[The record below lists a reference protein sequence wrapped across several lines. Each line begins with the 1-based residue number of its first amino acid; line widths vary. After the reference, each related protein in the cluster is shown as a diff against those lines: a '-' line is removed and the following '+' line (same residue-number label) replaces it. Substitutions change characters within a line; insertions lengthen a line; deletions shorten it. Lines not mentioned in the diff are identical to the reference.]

1 VRVLYNEWDEPTAA
15 WLRELI
21 DGCHLP
27 PGSVDTRSI
36 GDVRADDLRDFEQ
49 CHFFAGIGGWPLALR
64 WAGLEGTPGI
74 WTGSPPC
81 QPFSVAG
88 KGLGQA
94 DERHLAPVWL
104 DLIREQKPVLIF
116 GEQVEAAIRVGWL
129 DDLFDVLEECGYACG
144 AAVLPAC
151 SVGSPHI
158 RKRLFF
164 GAVRLA
170 DAKAQRLSHRRFRE
184 AQPVS
189 SSPDR
194 GVCRLADTNGRI
206 RSNGGVQSGREHG
219 LFPQGGS
226 LVRKGCEGPRDQ
238 SDGLADAY
246 EDRLRAR
253 REIRSVCPEH
263 DAEHGGATC
272 WVANAYSIGSNRSG
286 PLRESGRS
294 EYPERGDA
302 GGLAHSRRSGLEVGE
317 CLERLPGA
325 AYGPSKRENAPDG
338 RNAAGSVDGAKRTDP
353 HNGFWEGADWLG
365 CRDGKFRPVEPG
377 TQPLAHGLSARVGR
391 LRGYGNA
398 IVPQVAAQFITE
410 FLGAIADMQD
420 EGLTP

>member
-1 VRVLYNEWDEPTAA
+1 MRVLYNEWDEPTAA

-21 DGCHLP
+21 DGCHLSS
-27 PGSVDTRSI
+27 GSVDTRSI
-36 GDVRADDLRDFEQ
+36 GDVRADDLRDFDQ

-104 DLIREQKPVLIF
+104 DLIRERKPVLIF

-129 DDLFDVLEECGYACG
+129 DDLFDALEECGYACG

-151 SVGSPHI
+151 SVGAPHI

-170 DAKAQRLSHRRFRE
+170 DAFN
-184 AQPVS
+184 
-189 SSPDR
+189 D
-194 GVCRLADTNGRI
+194 GR
-206 RSNGGVQSGREHG
+206 REHG
-219 LFPQGGS
+219 RCLDRAPQAGSGEIGERKWLWPDPSHGGA
-226 LVRKGCEGPRDQ
+226 
-238 SDGLADAY
+238 SDGLADAN
-246 EDRLRAR
+246 EDRFATG
-253 REIRSVCPEH
+253 REIRSVRSER

-272 WVANAYSIGSNRSG
+272 WVADTSSLGRIGWRTSQASDEPGSVERSDGLCDVGWLAHPDDERPQGRAGMPERADEQPARSG
-286 PLRESGRS
+286 SVESG
-294 EYPERGDA
+294 
-302 GGLAHSRRSGLEVGE
+302 LA
-317 CLERLPGA
+317 
-325 AYGPSKRENAPDG
+325 
-338 RNAAGSVDGAKRTDP
+338 DP
-353 HNGFWEGADWLG
+353 HHGFWSGADWLG

-377 TQPLAHGLSARVGR
+377 TQPLASGISARVVR

>member
-1 VRVLYNEWDEPTAA
+1 MRVLYNEWDEPTAA

-21 DGCHLP
+21 NGRHLP
-27 PGSVDTRSI
+27 SGAVDTRSI
-36 GDVRADDLRDFEQ
+36 GDVRANDLRDFDQ

-64 WAGLEGTPGI
+64 WAGLEGTPGV

-104 DLIREQKPVLIF
+104 DLIREQEPVLIF

-129 DDLFDVLEECGYACG
+129 DDLFDALEGCGYACA

-151 SVGSPHI
+151 SVGAPHI

-170 DAKAQRLSHRRFRE
+170 DAHQDRFT
-184 AQPVS
+184 AW
-189 SSPDR
+189 
-194 GVCRLADTNGRI
+194 
-206 RSNGGVQSGREHG
+206 
-219 LFPQGGS
+219 
-226 LVRKGCEGPRDQ
+226 
-238 SDGLADAY
+238 
-246 EDRLRAR
+246 
-253 REIRSVCPEH
+253 REIRSIRPEY
-263 DAEHGGATC
+263 DAEHGGA
-272 WVANAYSIGSNRSG
+272 AR
-286 PLRESGRS
+286 
-294 EYPERGDA
+294 
-302 GGLAHSRRSGLEVGE
+302 GLAYSRRSGLEVGE
-317 CLERLPGA
+317 CLERLPGE
-325 AYGPSKRENAPDG
+325 AYGPFKRENAPDG
-338 RNAAGSVDGAKRTDP
+338 CDATGSMDDAGRADTD
-353 HNGFWEGADWLG
+353 HGFWSGADWLG

-377 TQPLAHGLSARVGR
+377 TQPLAHGIPARVGR

>member
-27 PGSVDTRSI
+27 SGAVDTRSI
-36 GDVRADDLRDFEQ
+36 GDVRANDLRDFDQ

-104 DLIREQKPVLIF
+104 DLIRECKPSLIF

-129 DDLFDVLEECGYACG
+129 DDLFDALEECGYACG

-151 SVGSPHI
+151 SVGAPHI

-170 DAKAQRLSHRRFRE
+170 DAYGRSA
-184 AQPVS
+184 
-189 SSPDR
+189 
-194 GVCRLADTNGRI
+194 GNGD
-206 RSNGGVQSGREHG
+206 VQSGREHR
-219 LFPQGGS
+219 LFPQSGS
-226 LVRKGCEGPRDQ
+226 PLRQGREGPRAQ
-238 SDGLADAY
+238 SDGLANTDQRQCGRVADGQEREPERAQARRNESDGISQSGSVLYGLADAY
-246 EDRLRAR
+246 SGLRDRTGTFRP
-253 REIRSVCPEH
+253 CGWTEH
-263 DAEHGGATC
+263 
-272 WVANAYSIGSNRSG
+272 S
-286 PLRESGRS
+286 
-294 EYPERGDA
+294 ERGDA
-302 GGLAHSRRSGLEVGE
+302 DCLVRTSGADTGHDVW
-317 CLERLPGA
+317 
-325 AYGPSKRENAPDG
+325 S
-338 RNAAGSVDGAKRTDP
+338 S
-353 HNGFWEGADWLG
+353 ADWLG

-377 TQPLAHGLSARVGR
+377 TQPLASRLPARVVR

-410 FLGAIADMQD
+410 FLGANADMQD

>member
-1 VRVLYNEWDEPTAA
+1 MRVLYNEWDEPTAA

-21 DGCHLP
+21 NGRHLP
-27 PGSVDTRSI
+27 SGSVDTRSI
-36 GDVRADDLRDFEQ
+36 GDVRTDDLRDFDQ

-94 DERHLAPVWL
+94 DDRHLAPVWL
-104 DLIREQKPVLIF
+104 ELIRECKPGLIF

-129 DDLFDVLEECGYACG
+129 DDLFDTLEGCGYACG

-151 SVGSPHI
+151 SVGAPHI

-164 GAVRLA
+164 GAVRLEHANLQRVQPARDSTRASYPCRASQDGRMA
-170 DAKAQRLSHRRFRE
+170 DAH
-184 AQPVS
+184 
-189 SSPDR
+189 
-194 GVCRLADTNGRI
+194 
-206 RSNGGVQSGREHG
+206 
-219 LFPQGGS
+219 
-226 LVRKGCEGPRDQ
+226 
-238 SDGLADAY
+238 

-253 REIRSVCPEH
+253 REIQPVCSEH
-263 DAEHGGATC
+263 DAEHGGAAC
-272 WVANAYSIGSNRSG
+272 
-286 PLRESGRS
+286 
-294 EYPERGDA
+294 
-302 GGLAHSRRSGLEVGE
+302 GLAHSHNTRPQGRAGMPERADEQSAGSG
-317 CLERLPGA
+317 GA
-325 AYGPSKRENAPDG
+325 AIGLAHPSRERWRQAGCHTTGDREAHEKWARDRHSDG
-338 RNAAGSVDGAKRTDP
+338 GADDLGRRLVRTSRTNP
-353 HNGFWEGADWLG
+353 HHGFWSGADWLG

-377 TQPLAHGLSARVGR
+377 TQPLATGISARVGR

>member
-1 VRVLYNEWDEPTAA
+1 MPVLYNEWDEPTAA

-21 DGCHLP
+21 DGRHLP
-27 PGSVDTRSI
+27 SGSVDTRSI
-36 GDVRADDLRDFEQ
+36 GDVRADDLRDFDQ

-104 DLIREQKPVLIF
+104 DLIRECKPGLIF
-116 GEQVEAAIRVGWL
+116 GEQVADAIGKGWL
-129 DDLFDVLEECGYACG
+129 DDLFDALEREGYACG

-151 SVGSPHI
+151 SVGAPHI

-170 DAKAQRLSHRRFRE
+170 DANEDRF
-184 AQPVS
+184 A
-189 SSPDR
+189 
-194 GVCRLADTNGRI
+194 T
-206 RSNGGVQSGREHG
+206 GRE
-219 LFPQGGS
+219 
-226 LVRKGCEGPRDQ
+226 R
-238 SDGLADAY
+238 
-246 EDRLRAR
+246 
-253 REIRSVCPEH
+253 RSVRSEH
-263 DAEHGGATC
+263 DTGHGGATC
-272 WVANAYSIGSNRSG
+272 WLAGAYSIGSNRSG

-302 GGLAHSRRSGLEVGE
+302 GWLADPDDTRPQGRAGMP
-317 CLERLPGA
+317 ERADEQPA
-325 AYGPSKRENAPDG
+325 RT
-338 RNAAGSVDGAKRTDP
+338 GSVEGRPANP
-353 HNGFWEGADWLG
+353 HHGFWSGADWLG
-365 CRDGKFRPVEPG
+365 CRDGKFRPVGPG